1 MILKKFNKTKII
13 LIVVPVIIFIFLAI
27 SIKAGISTN
36 FETWVYNESVEHM
49 SPILNNIIK
58 CITHIGDG
66 ITVMIFCSILLLYSK
81 TREKIG
87 LPVSI
92 AVISSEIVN
101 LILKQIFAR
110 QRPNILQLV
119 NETSYSFPSGHS
131 MINATI
137 CTMLGILAIKYI
149 YDKKK
154 KIICLII
161 CALLPLIIGFT
172 RIYLGVHFFGDVL
185 GGLLLGF
192 TISVIVYTVLKKDNT
207 KFITD

>member
-13 LIVVPVIIFIFLAI
+13 LIIVPIIIFIFLAI

-49 SPILNNIIK
+49 SPILNNVIK

-66 ITVMIFCSILLLYSK
+66 VTVMIFCSMLLLYKK

-87 LPVSI
+87 IPVSI
-92 AVISSEIVN
+92 AVITSEVIN
-101 LILKQIFAR
+101 LVLKQIFAR

-137 CTMLGILAIKYI
+137 CTMLGILVIKNI
-149 YDKKK
+149 YNKKK
-154 KIICLII
+154 KTICLIM
-161 CALLPLIIGFT
+161 CFLLPIIIGFT

-185 GGLLLGF
+185 GGILLGF
-192 TISVIVYTVLKKDNT
+192 AVSVVVYTILKKDNT

>member
-1 MILKKFNKTKII
+1 MVLKKFNKTKII
-13 LIVVPVIIFIFLAI
+13 LIIVPIIIFIFLTI
-27 SIKAGISTN
+27 SIEAGISTN

-49 SPILNNIIK
+49 SPILNTIIK
-58 CITHIGDG
+58 SITHIGDG
-66 ITVMIFCSILLLYSK
+66 ITVMIFCSILLLYKKS
-81 TREKIG
+81 REKVGI
-87 LPVSI
+87 PVSI
-92 AVISSEIVN
+92 AVITSEIIN
-101 LILKQIFAR
+101 LVLKQIFAR
-110 QRPNILQLV
+110 QRPDILQLV

-154 KIICLII
+154 KILCLVICI
-161 CALLPLIIGFT
+161 LLPIVIGFT

-185 GGLLLGF
+185 GGILLGF
-192 TISVIVYTVLKKDNT
+192 TVSVIVYTVLKKDDT

>member
-13 LIVVPVIIFIFLAI
+13 LIVVPIVIFIFLAI

-49 SPILNNIIK
+49 SQILNKVVK

-66 ITVMIFCSILLLYSK
+66 ITVMIFCTLLLLYKK
-81 TREKIG
+81 TRHKIG
-87 LPVSI
+87 IPVSI
-92 AVISSEIVN
+92 AVIVSEVIN
-101 LILKQIFAR
+101 LILKEIFAR
-110 QRPNILQLV
+110 ERPNILQLV

-137 CTMLGILAIKYI
+137 CTMLGIFAIKYI
-149 YDKKK
+149 LDKRK
-154 KIICLII
+154 KIIALII
-161 CALLPLIIGFT
+161 CICLPIIIGFT

-185 GGLLLGF
+185 GGILLGF
-192 TISVIVYTVLKKDNT
+192 TVSVIVYTILKKDST

>member
-1 MILKKFNKTKII
+1 MVLKKFNKTKII
-13 LIVVPVIIFIFLAI
+13 LIIVPVIIFIFLAI

-49 SPILNNIIK
+49 SPILNTIIK
-58 CITHIGDG
+58 GITHIGDG
-66 ITVMIFCSILLLYSK
+66 ITVMVFCSILLVYNK

-87 LPVSI
+87 IPISI
-92 AVISSEIVN
+92 AVITSEVIN
-101 LILKQIFAR
+101 LVLKQIFAR
-110 QRPNILQLV
+110 QRPDILQLV

-131 MINATI
+131 MISATI
-137 CTMLGILAIKYI
+137 CTMLGILVIKNI
-149 YDKKK
+149 YNKKK
-154 KIICLII
+154 KILYLTICV
-161 CALLPLIIGFT
+161 LLPIVIGFT

-192 TISVIVYTVLKKDNT
+192 AVSVIVYTILKKDDT

>member
-1 MILKKFNKTKII
+1 LIFKKFNKTKII
-13 LIVVPVIIFIFLAI
+13 LIIVPVIIFIFLAI

-49 SPILNNIIK
+49 SPVLNSIIK

-66 ITVMIFCSILLLYSK
+66 ITVMIFCSILLILKK
-81 TREKIG
+81 TRQKIG
-87 LPVSI
+87 IPVSV
-92 AVISSEIVN
+92 AVITSETVN
-101 LILKQIFAR
+101 LILKEIFAR

-149 YDKKK
+149 LDKRKK
-154 KIICLII
+154 AVALIVCI
-161 CALLPLIIGFT
+161 TLPIIIGFT

-185 GGLLLGF
+185 GGILLGF
-192 TISVIVYTVLKKDNT
+192 AISVIVYTALKKDST